1 MSLIAGAPAAAAAA
15 SPVTALVVLGDSL
28 SDSGNAGRFSNGP
41 VWVEH
46 LAQNL
51 GLELRPA
58 VAGGSN
64 FAVGG
69 ARIEGGMADLGRQL
83 RAFLA
88 QRSEGPDP
96 EALHV
101 VYGGGNDV
109 LALLGSAGPDG
120 EARAHEAALALA
132 RLVDA
137 MATAGAV
144 RLLVPNL
151 PDVGLAP
158 AVHFQGPAARAEARR
173 LTLAFNAALEPALAA
188 LERRHGIEI
197 VRLDVFAL
205 AERLIADPAAAG
217 FHDVVTP
224 CRGGPCEGFLFWDLV
239 HPTSA
244 AHARLGAAALAA
256 LRDELP
262 VFPAGR
268 AG

>member
-1 MSLIAGAPAAAAAA
+1 MSLVAGAPAAAA
-15 SPVTALVVLGDSL
+15 SPPPVTALVVLGDSL

-46 LAQNL
+46 LAEKL

-69 ARIEGGMADLGRQL
+69 ARIEGGTADLGRQL

-88 QRSEGPDP
+88 LRSGRPDP
-96 EALHV
+96 NALHV

-109 LALLGSAGPDG
+109 LALLGAAGADG
-120 EARAHEAALALA
+120 EVRAHGAALALA
-132 RLVDA
+132 RIVDA
-137 MATAGAV
+137 MAAAGAV
-144 RLLVPNL
+144 HLLVPNL

-158 AVHFQGPAARAEARR
+158 AVHLQGPAARAEARR
-173 LTLAFNAALEPALAA
+173 LTLAFNAALQPALAA
-188 LERRHGIEI
+188 VERRHGIEI

-205 AERLIADPAAAG
+205 ADRLITDPAAAG

-224 CRGGPCEGFLFWDLV
+224 CQGGPCEGFLFWDLV

-244 AHARLGAAALAA
+244 AHARLGAVALAA
-256 LRDELP
+256 LLDD
-262 VFPAGR
+262 
-268 AG
+268 